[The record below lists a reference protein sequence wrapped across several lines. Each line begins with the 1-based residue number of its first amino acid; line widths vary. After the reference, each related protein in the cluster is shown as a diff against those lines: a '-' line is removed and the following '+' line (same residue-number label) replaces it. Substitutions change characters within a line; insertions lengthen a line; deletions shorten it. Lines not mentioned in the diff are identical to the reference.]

1 MPGTMFQELVSPR
14 ARARGNWYTLPLSFL
29 AHTAIIAIL
38 VVVPLIA
45 TDVLPMPRMALQ
57 YINSDF
63 TPVVP
68 AQPPPAPRRDATP
81 PSVGP
86 AAPSVPVV
94 APDGIGVEN
103 GVIIDQG
110 TIATQPIDG
119 VIGGLGTPQNV
130 VEAPPVV
137 APPVV
142 PVRPGGLIKPPV
154 RTRYVAPEYPEM
166 ARRNRV
172 EGTGDHRGHHR
183 YRWQDREC
191 SCAAIESA
199 SRQRGA
205 RCRACMGIH
214 ADAAERQPDA
224 GHHDD
229 YRSIRSELRTTHPA

>member
-1 MPGTMFQELVSPR
+1 MPGTMFQELVSPH

-81 PSVGP
+81 PPVGP

-142 PVRPGGLIKPPV
+142 PLRPGGLIKPPV
-154 RTRYVAPEYPEM
+154 RTRYAAPEYPEM

-172 EGTGDHRGHHR
+172 EGTVIIEAIIGIDGR
-183 YRWQDREC
+183 
-191 SCAAIESA
+191 IESA
-199 SRQRGA
+199 RVLRSSPLLDSA
-205 RCRACMGIH
+205 ALAAVRAWEYTPTLLNGNPTPVIMTITVRF
-214 ADAAERQPDA
+214 D
-224 GHHDD
+224 
-229 YRSIRSELRTTHPA
+229 LN